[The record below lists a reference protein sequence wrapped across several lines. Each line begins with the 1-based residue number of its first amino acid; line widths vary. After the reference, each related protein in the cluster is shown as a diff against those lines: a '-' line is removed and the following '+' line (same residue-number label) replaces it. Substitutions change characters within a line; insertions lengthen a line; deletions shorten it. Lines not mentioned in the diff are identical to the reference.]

1 MKFKDI
7 LVHIDTRSTC
17 QSRLRVAIHLAQ
29 QHMARITGLYVIPH
43 PYFASR
49 HIDVREQSEQARQ
62 HFEQTLAK
70 TGLESEWICVDS
82 LQSNLELSHTVNLY
96 AHYHDLL
103 VVSQTDFSNPDR
115 TIPPDLPERTV
126 LGSGRP
132 VLIVPYAGRFDLLGR
147 RVMVAWRGGPESSR
161 ALHDSLPM
169 LRQAEFVTVLSVH
182 GPAGDEAYQFHS
194 ADICKHLE
202 RYGIHAVAE
211 KHISTDLSVGDMLLN
226 RCADEGIDLLVMGAF
241 AQSRRGQQTLGDVGR
256 YLLEFMT
263 VPVLMAH

>member
-29 QHMARITGLYVIPH
+29 QHRARLTGLFVIPH

-49 HIDVREQSEQARQ
+49 HIDVKEQSDGARQ

-82 LQSNLELSHTVNLY
+82 LQSNLELSHAVNLY

-132 VLIVPYAGRFDLLGR
+132 VLIVP
-147 RVMVAWRGGPESSR
+147 
-161 ALHDSLPM
+161 
-169 LRQAEFVTVLSVH
+169 
-182 GPAGDEAYQFHS
+182 
-194 ADICKHLE
+194 
-202 RYGIHAVAE
+202 
-211 KHISTDLSVGDMLLN
+211 
-226 RCADEGIDLLVMGAF
+226 
-241 AQSRRGQQTLGDVGR
+241 
-256 YLLEFMT
+256 
-263 VPVLMAH
+263 